1 MTHRY
6 VFTRMSSNRKLGGI
20 PATMSS
26 NDTCPDTCAFR
37 GNGCYA
43 EAGPLSW
50 HWKKLNAGLA
60 GITLE
65 ELTSNI
71 RKLPRHQLY
80 RLWQAGDFP
89 GDGTRLDA
97 KGMNALISANRGRKG
112 FSYTHYSPLDPHNA
126 DLIRRANDEGLTIN
140 VSAETLEQA
149 DLYAEAGV
157 GPVAVV
163 LPIDA
168 TESLKTPAGRT
179 VMVCPA
185 SIGDTTC
192 ALCAL
197 CQVPTRKAIIG
208 FPAHGI
214 GKAKAEAVF
223 WAKPTQS

>member
-6 VFTRMSSNRKLGGI
+6 VFTRMSSNSKLGGI

-26 NDTCPDTCAFR
+26 NDTCPDACSFR

-65 ELTSNI
+65 ALAHAT
-71 RKLPRHQLY
+71 RQLPRHQLY

-89 GDGTRLDA
+89 GNGTQLDA
-97 KGMNALISANRGRKG
+97 KGMNTLISANRGRKG

-126 DLIRRANDEGLTIN
+126 ELIRRANDEGLTVN

-149 DLYAEAGV
+149 DLYVEAGV
-157 GPVAVV
+157 GPVVVV

-168 TESLKTPAGRT
+168 TESLKTPNGNA
-179 VMVCPA
+179 VIVCPA

-208 FPAHGI
+208 FPAHGV
-214 GKAKAEAVF
+214 GKAKAQAVF
-223 WAKPTQS
+223 WAKPAQV